1 MARNVTAPSFKFW
14 FEDKWYTEQGAE
26 TMARLGTKDDM
37 STMRSEYTRMRDVAQ
52 KRIKRL
58 AKQFPESKAYQS
70 HKKGFA
76 KLKDL
81 DPRDF
86 PKAFAELAKF
96 VKAKGSTVTGQKQ
109 IKEKTIKTWQDQGL
123 GINEKNYDHI
133 IRILEEMRKR
143 KVVYG
148 SDKVVELADAMLEL
162 DDQQTSDW
170 LQHIDDM
177 LAHSDEVAEI
187 MESSGGSVTLDELL
201 SMIGR

>member
-1 MARNVTAPSFKFW
+1 MMARVTDPSFKFW
-14 FEDKWYTEQGAE
+14 YDEKWYTVQGAE

-37 STMRSEYTRMRDVAQ
+37 SAMRSEYTRMRDVAQ

-58 AKQFPESKAYQS
+58 GKQFPESKAFQS
-70 HKKGFA
+70 HRQGFA

-123 GINEKNYDHI
+123 NLNSKNYDKTI
-133 IRILEEMRKR
+133 KILEEMRKQ
-143 KVVYG
+143 KIVYG
-148 SDKVVELADAMLEL
+148 SDKAVELADSMLDL
-162 DDQQTSDW
+162 DDQQTNEWLNHLDTL
-170 LQHIDDM
+170 LQHTDELQEIPDLAGYDFDEILDM
-177 LAHSDEVAEI
+177 LGE
-187 MESSGGSVTLDELL
+187 
-201 SMIGR
+201 

>member
-1 MARNVTAPSFKFW
+1 M
-14 FEDKWYTEQGAE
+14 
-26 TMARLGTKDDM
+26 
-37 STMRSEYTRMRDVAQ
+37 
-52 KRIKRL
+52 
-58 AKQFPESKAYQS
+58 
-70 HKKGFA
+70 
-76 KLKDL
+76 
-81 DPRDF
+81 
-86 PKAFAELAKF
+86 
-96 VKAKGSTVTGQKQ
+96 TGQKQ

>member
-70 HKKGFA
+70 HKEGFA

-109 IKEKTIKTWQDQGL
+109 IKDKTIKTWQDQGL
-123 GINEKNYDHI
+123 SINEKNYDNT

-201 SMIGR
+201 AMIGR